1 MIIKQQKGS
10 FLLEFL
16 IALGIFSIAIVGLVK
31 LQNRSIADLS
41 DLGSD
46 MAIPI
51 LIDDFTARIN
61 LIERADTT
69 APVDS
74 LSTTDQAELIATGK
88 ALLKTVSVNGATITI
103 TDMIDTNKKND
114 YTVVLDDSNVIPA
127 LPAGS

>member
-31 LQNRSIADLS
+31 LQNRAISDLG

-61 LIERADTT
+61 LSKDHKVDGTSLTELKTT
-69 APVDS
+69 AEAMMKKIDVKD
-74 LSTTDQAELIATGK
+74 
-88 ALLKTVSVNGATITI
+88 NTITI
-103 TDMIDTNKKND
+103 TDMILPDKKES
-114 YTVVLDDSNVIPA
+114 YTVVIDYSGRDH
-127 LPAGS
+127 

>member
-31 LQNRSIADLS
+31 LQNRAISDLG

-51 LIDDFTARIN
+51 LIDDFTARVN
-61 LIERADTT
+61 LAAPNTRVDYGPESELQRT
-69 APVDS
+69 AN
-74 LSTTDQAELIATGK
+74 AMM
-88 ALLKTVSVNGATITI
+88 KTVSVDGNKITI
-103 TDMIDTNKKND
+103 TDVIDPTKKES
-114 YTVVLDDSNVIPA
+114 YTVVIDHSGREL
-127 LPAGS
+127 

>member
-61 LIERADTT
+61 LIERADTST
-69 APVDS
+69 VPS
-74 LSTTDQAELIATGK
+74 LSTTEQTELIATGK

>member
-31 LQNRSIADLS
+31 LQNRAISDLS

-61 LIERADTT
+61 LSKDNKVEGTSLTELKAT
-69 APVDS
+69 AEAMMKKV
-74 LSTTDQAELIATGK
+74 EVEG
-88 ALLKTVSVNGATITI
+88 NTITI
-103 TDMIDTNKKND
+103 TDMIDSSKTSD
-114 YTVVLDDSNVIPA
+114 YAVVIDYS
-127 LPAGS
+127 GREH

>member
-1 MIIKQQKGS
+1 MIIKQQEGS

-31 LQNRSIADLS
+31 LQNRAISDLG

-61 LIERADTT
+61 LIQRASKDIK
-69 APVDS
+69 PE
-74 LSTTDQAELIATGK
+74 LYQADKDELIATGV
-88 ALLKTVSVNGATITI
+88 ALLKTVSLDANTITI
-103 TDMIDTNKKND
+103 RDILNAEKVSV
-114 YTVVLDDSNVIPA
+114 YTVVLDDSTIVPK
-127 LPAGS
+127 S

>member
-31 LQNRSIADLS
+31 LQNRAISDLG

-51 LIDDFTARIN
+51 LIDDFTSRVN
-61 LIERADTT
+61 LAAPGVAVDDGDNSELQQT
-69 APVDS
+69 AN
-74 LSTTDQAELIATGK
+74 AMM
-88 ALLKTVSVNGATITI
+88 KTVEVRGNRITI
-103 TDMIDTNKKND
+103 IDMMDSSKKDSYEVVIDN
-114 YTVVLDDSNVIPA
+114 S
-127 LPAGS
+127 GR

>member
-31 LQNRSIADLS
+31 LQNRAIS
-41 DLGSD
+41 DLGDLGTD

-61 LIERADTT
+61 LSQNNKLEDKSFGELEVT
-69 APVDS
+69 ANAMMKDIKV
-74 LSTTDQAELIATGK
+74 TDQ
-88 ALLKTVSVNGATITI
+88 TITI
-103 TDMIDTNKKND
+103 VNKGDNLENVTAAQK
-114 YTVVLDDSNVIPA
+114 YTVVIDYSGRDH
-127 LPAGS
+127 

>member
-31 LQNRSIADLS
+31 LQNRAISDLG

-51 LIDDFTARIN
+51 LIDDFTARVN
-61 LIERADTT
+61 LAAPGTSVDDSDDSELQRT
-69 APVDS
+69 AN
-74 LSTTDQAELIATGK
+74 AMM
-88 ALLKTVSVNGATITI
+88 KTVSVDGNKITI
-103 TDMIDTNKKND
+103 TDVIDPTKKES
-114 YTVVLDDSNVIPA
+114 YTVVIDHGGREL
-127 LPAGS
+127 

>member
-31 LQNRSIADLS
+31 LQNRAISDLG

-51 LIDDFTARIN
+51 LIDDFTARVN
-61 LIERADTT
+61 LAAPGVNVDYSKNSELQKT
-69 APVDS
+69 ANAMMKEVRV
-74 LSTTDQAELIATGK
+74 E
-88 ALLKTVSVNGATITI
+88 NNTITI
-103 TDMIDTNKKND
+103 TNLGEIGSATEND
-114 YTVVLDDSNVIPA
+114 KYTVVIDRS
-127 LPAGS
+127 GR

>member
-1 MIIKQQKGS
+1 MIIKKQQGS

-31 LQNRSIADLS
+31 LQNRATADLS

-61 LIERADTT
+61 LSKDNKVDGTSLEELKTT
-69 APVDS
+69 AKVMMK
-74 LSTTDQAELIATGK
+74 E
-88 ALLKTVSVNGATITI
+88 VSVNANTITI
-103 TDMIDTNKKND
+103 TDMILPSKKES
-114 YTVVLDDSNVIPA
+114 YTVVIDYSGRDH
-127 LPAGS
+127 

>member
-31 LQNRSIADLS
+31 LQNRAISDLG

-51 LIDDFTARIN
+51 LIDDFTARVN
-61 LIERADTT
+61 LSIDNTVTGASLQELQDT
-69 APVDS
+69 AKVMMK
-74 LSTTDQAELIATGK
+74 EV
-88 ALLKTVSVNGATITI
+88 TVNANTITI
-103 TDMIDTNKKND
+103 KDIMTAKSDD
-114 YTVVLDDSNVIPA
+114 YTVVIDYS
-127 LPAGS
+127 GREH

>member
-31 LQNRSIADLS
+31 LQNRAISDLG

-51 LIDDFTARIN
+51 LIDDFTARVN
-61 LIERADTT
+61 LAAPGTSVDDNDDSELQRT
-69 APVDS
+69 AN
-74 LSTTDQAELIATGK
+74 AMM
-88 ALLKTVSVNGATITI
+88 KTVSVDGNKITI
-103 TDMIDTNKKND
+103 TDVIDPTKKES
-114 YTVVLDDSNVIPA
+114 YTVVIDHGGREL
-127 LPAGS
+127 

>member
-61 LIERADTT
+61 LIQRADTST
-69 APVDS
+69 VPS
-74 LSTTDQAELIATGK
+74 LSTTEQTELIATGK

>member
-1 MIIKQQKGS
+1 MTIKKQQGS

-31 LQNRSIADLS
+31 LQNRAISDLG

-61 LIERADTT
+61 ISQNGALDTQSIREIQST
-69 APVDS
+69 AMAMMKQV
-74 LSTTDQAELIATGK
+74 T
-88 ALLKTVSVNGATITI
+88 VNGATITI
-103 TDMIDTNKKND
+103 TDVVSPDKTES
-114 YTVVLDDSNVIPA
+114 YTVEIDGN
-127 LPAGS
+127 GN

>member
-31 LQNRSIADLS
+31 LQNRAISDLG

-51 LIDDFTARIN
+51 LIDDFTARVN
-61 LIERADTT
+61 LSAPNVSVDDGPDSELQKT
-69 APVDS
+69 AN
-74 LSTTDQAELIATGK
+74 AMM
-88 ALLKTVSVNGATITI
+88 KTVSVDGNKITI
-103 TDMIDTNKKND
+103 TDVIDPTKKES
-114 YTVVLDDSNVIPA
+114 YTVVIDHSGRGL
-127 LPAGS
+127 

>member
-61 LIERADTT
+61 LIQRADTST
-69 APVDS
+69 VPS
-74 LSTTDQAELIATGK
+74 LSTTEQTELIATGK

-103 TDMIDTNKKND
+103 TDMIDTSKTND

>member
-31 LQNRSIADLS
+31 LQNRAISDLS

-51 LIDDFTARIN
+51 LIDDFTARLNIAEKN
-61 LIERADTT
+61 EIDAESLKELQDT
-69 APVDS
+69 AKVMM
-74 LSTTDQAELIATGK
+74 K
-88 ALLKTVSVNGATITI
+88 KVVLKSKDTITI
-103 TDMIDTNKKND
+103 TDIVDPSKTSD
-114 YTVVLDDSNVIPA
+114 YTVVIDYS
-127 LPAGS
+127 GRGH

>member
-31 LQNRSIADLS
+31 LQNRAISDLG

-51 LIDDFTARIN
+51 LIDDFTARVN
-61 LIERADTT
+61 LSQNNKVEGRSLDELKAT
-69 APVDS
+69 AE
-74 LSTTDQAELIATGK
+74 AMM
-88 ALLKTVSVNGATITI
+88 KTVSVDGNTITI
-103 TDMIDTNKKND
+103 IDAILPSKKD
-114 YTVVLDDSNVIPA
+114 SYTVVIDYSGRDH
-127 LPAGS
+127 